1 MSILTNRGAASDSAF
16 ASAAPSDVFNG
27 VVTIFR
33 KAMAARRQRLQLLA
47 LDDRMLADIGISRA
61 DAYRES
67 SRSTFDVPHNVLGR
81 R

>member
-16 ASAAPSDVFNG
+16 ARTASSTDAING
-27 VVTIFR
+27 LFAFFR
-33 KAMAARRQRLQLLA
+33 KALVARRQRLQLLS

-61 DAYRES
+61 DAYREAA
-67 SRSTFDVPHNVLGR
+67 RSPFDVPHAVGR

>member
-16 ASAAPSDVFNG
+16 APAASNDALHGVFSFVNKIL
-27 VVTIFR
+27 V
-33 KAMAARRQRLQLLA
+33 ARRQRIQLLS

-61 DAYRES
+61 DAYREAA
-67 SRSTFDVPHNVLGR
+67 RSPFDVAMSR

>member
-1 MSILTNRGAASDSAF
+1 MSILTNRGAASESAF
-16 ASAAPSDVFNG
+16 ASAAPSEVLNRVL
-27 VVTIFR
+27 VVFR

-61 DAYRES
+61 DAYREAA
-67 SRSTFDVPHNVLGR
+67 RSTFDVPHNILGR